1 MTSNNASFYVL
12 FGFLWVIGSISP
24 FLLYPGFV
32 IPVYHLLL
40 PSFGLAFLIYGIS
53 NLVLGNK
60 KFFFIRSLLL
70 LLIVFFPIIHI
81 SYFLV

>member
-1 MTSNNASFYVL
+1 MGYWIYLN
-12 FGFLWVIGSISP
+12 
-24 FLLYPGFV
+24 LLYPGFV

-60 KFFFIRSLLL
+60 KFFIRSLLL
-70 LLIVFFPIIHI
+70 LLIYFFPIIHI
-81 SYFLV
+81 SYFWF